1 MKIEQIEL
9 HHISQPLVHPFRTSF
24 GTQLDRP
31 CILVAVYG
39 QGLVGWGECVAHS
52 DPSYSYETIDTAWH
66 VLRDFLI
73 PPLLGREITTP
84 HDVTAT
90 FAWIRGHPM
99 AKASLENAVWDLL
112 ARADEIPLGQM
123 LGGGQRDRVEVGV
136 SIGIQPTLGGL
147 LDRVD
152 QFIDKGYRRIKMK
165 IEPGWEL
172 EPLTAVRRRHP
183 DIKLM
188 ADANSAFSLEH
199 APLFQQ
205 MDDLDLLMIEQ
216 PLHYDDIADHAKLQA
231 QVKTPL
237 CLDESIHSPRHAQW
251 AIEIEA
257 CRIIN
262 MKVGRVGGLSNALAI
277 HDMCQEAGIPLW
289 CGGMLETGVG
299 RAANLHLATL
309 PNFRLPGD
317 ISATERYYAE
327 DIAEPSFRLNSEDS
341 TITVPAGPGIGATV
355 LMERVEKFRVRYQLF
370 DASKH

>member
-52 DPSYSYETIDTAWH
+52 DPGYSYETIDTAWH

-73 PPLLGREITTP
+73 PPLLGREISAP
-84 HDVTAT
+84 QDATAF
-90 FAWIRGHPM
+90 FAWVRGHPM
-99 AKASLENAVWDLL
+99 AKASLENAIWDLL
-112 ARADEIPLGQM
+112 ARANELPLGKM

-136 SIGIQPTLGGL
+136 SIGIQPTLAGL

-152 QFIDKGYRRIKMK
+152 QFIAKGYRRIKMK

-172 EPLTAVRRRHP
+172 EPLAAVRQRHP

-188 ADANSAFSLEH
+188 ADANSAFSLAH
-199 APLFQQ
+199 IPLFQRL
-205 MDDLDLLMIEQ
+205 DDLDLLMIEQ

-231 QVKTPL
+231 QVKTPI

-277 HDMCQEAGIPLW
+277 HDMCQAVGIPLW

-327 DIAEPSFRLNSEDS
+327 DVAEPSFHLNPEDS
-341 TITVPAGPGIGATV
+341 TITVPADPGIGVTV
-355 LMERVEKFRVRYQLF
+355 LMERIERFRERYQLF
-370 DASKH
+370 DASMG